1 MEIPVLDFEVYRLG
15 ENVTDAKLKELSREL
30 RTAFTEIGFVYL
42 RNTGIGQE
50 EVDAVI
56 EISKKFFLLPE
67 EVKIPLSRMSNT
79 DNHGWVA
86 PEIERLNPSRP
97 GDLKEAFNITSLHTD
112 AAWPAEDVVPGFRK
126 AFESFFM
133 RCKDLSLHVL
143 RVMALSLDIDVDIFV
158 NSHKSIGSSTNGST
172 LRILYYPPV
181 KRAMVKESQLRC
193 GEHSDYGSISLL
205 FQDSKGGLQVKSR
218 SGEFIDAPAIPGT
231 VLINIA
237 DLMQRWTSD
246 VFISAKH
253 RVLLPPPGDS
263 STRQSLVFFAQPD
276 DDIIVICCDG
286 SNKHPPVKT
295 GDYLLERFNETYRMQ
310 GHDEESNQALEEAG
324 TRYEGMQQCF
334 ESIQVLIRMTWQAGL
349 FHFGKVLIYDPFFSI
364 VTRRENWT
372 VEINK
377 SKSQT
382 RN

>member
-324 TRYEGMQQCF
+324 TSNKKRKLDSGNKQEQK
-334 ESIQVLIRMTWQAGL
+334 SDKKLKK
-349 FHFGKVLIYDPFFSI
+349 GKDKKGKFS
-364 VTRRENWT
+364 
-372 VEINK
+372 K
-377 SKSQT
+377 
-382 RN
+382 